1 MPDAAGAQFSPMLV
15 VGLGNP
21 GEEYQA
27 TPHNLG
33 FRVVDR
39 LAEAAG
45 ARITR
50 PEARSLTAHTGL
62 EGRPVVLV
70 KPLTYMN
77 LSGQAVRELLHKFEA
92 QPASLLVVSDELNLP
107 FGALRIR
114 ERGSAG
120 GHNGLDSI
128 IEMIGTQEFLRVR
141 LGVGPDH
148 PVGDAAEYLLR
159 PIPRARDQQVEEM
172 VERAAEAVRTIL
184 REGPAKAM
192 TLFNRRPESEDVP
205 DSSA

>member
-1 MPDAAGAQFSPMLV
+1 MPESAGPTVGPVFV

-33 FRVVDR
+33 FRVVDL
-39 LAEAAG
+39 LAGQAG
-45 ARITR
+45 TRISR
-50 PEARSLTAHTGL
+50 PEARSLTAHTEL

-77 LSGQAVRELLHKFEA
+77 LSGQAVRELLKKFEA
-92 QPASLLVVSDELNLP
+92 EVASLLVVSDELNLP
-107 FGALRIR
+107 FGVLRIR

-128 IEMIGTQEFLRVR
+128 IEMVGTQEFLRVR

-148 PVGDAAEYLLR
+148 PVGDAADYVLR
-159 PIPRARDQQVEEM
+159 PLSRAQEKQAEEM
-172 VERAAEAVRTIL
+172 VERAADAVRTIL

-192 TLFNRRPESEDVP
+192 TLFNRRPESENIP
-205 DSSA
+205 DSST

>member
-1 MPDAAGAQFSPMLV
+1 MPDAVAVPMLV

-50 PEARSLTAHTGL
+50 PEARALTAHTEL
-62 EGRPVVLV
+62 EKRPVVLV

-77 LSGQAVRELLHKFEA
+77 LSGQAVRELLHKFGA

-107 FGALRIR
+107 FGVLRIR

-128 IEMIGTQEFLRVR
+128 IDLVGTQEFLRVR

-172 VERAAEAVRTIL
+172 VDRAAEAVRTIL

-205 DSSA
+205 DSST

>member
-1 MPDAAGAQFSPMLV
+1 MPDAAPSLV

-21 GEEYQA
+21 GREYQA

-39 LAEAAG
+39 LAEQAG
-45 ARITR
+45 ARIAR
-50 PEARSLTAHTGL
+50 PEARSLTAHTTL
-62 EGRPVVLV
+62 EGRPVVLA

-77 LSGQAVRELLHKFEA
+77 LSGQAVRELLDKAE
-92 QPASLLVVSDELNLP
+92 PVSWLVVSDELNLP
-107 FGALRIR
+107 LGTLRIR

-120 GHNGLDSI
+120 GHHGLESI
-128 IEMIGTQEFLRVR
+128 IEWVGSQEFLRVR
-141 LGVGPDH
+141 MGVGPEH
-148 PVGDAAEYLLR
+148 PLEDAADYLLR
-159 PIPRARDQQVEEM
+159 PFPRSREEQVEEL

-184 REGPAKAM
+184 RDGPAKAM
-192 TLFNRRPESEDVP
+192 NVFNRRPDNGPESDNVP

>member
-1 MPDAAGAQFSPMLV
+1 MPDAAPSLV

-21 GEEYQA
+21 GREYEA

-39 LAEAAG
+39 LAEQAG
-45 ARITR
+45 ARIAR
-50 PEARSLTAHTGL
+50 PEARSLTAHTTL
-62 EGRPVVLV
+62 EGRPVVLA

-77 LSGQAVRELLHKFEA
+77 LSGQAVRELLDKAE
-92 QPASLLVVSDELNLP
+92 PAFWLVVSDELNLP
-107 FGALRIR
+107 LGTLRIR

-120 GHNGLDSI
+120 GHHGLESI
-128 IEMIGTQEFLRVR
+128 IEWVDSQDFVRVR
-141 LGVGPDH
+141 MGVGPEH
-148 PVGDAAEYLLR
+148 PLEDAADYLLR
-159 PIPRARDQQVEEM
+159 PFPRAREEQVEEL

-184 REGPAKAM
+184 RDGPAKAM
-192 TLFNRRPESEDVP
+192 NVFNRRPDNGPESDNVP